1 MATCGDD
8 IFQGLIEIRSCVEG
22 AVEGCL
28 QRAGQVDESAG
39 AFDVDGAIGVEDAEG
54 DSADSKSP
62 GVMKFFTDRV
72 EVGGGVVEA
81 VCVGAQ
87 DDMDRQAATVDGFG
101 DEFVIGSEAAYV
113 ECGAEFDA
121 VGSTLPCCEAGV
133 QGFGTEFEDDRAAQK
148 SMESKGVAPRQAY
161 AHVAR
166 NVNYSD

>member
-39 AFDVDGAIGVEDAEG
+39 AFDVDGAIGVKDAED
-54 DSADSKSP
+54 DSADSKSL
-62 GVMKFFTDRV
+62 GGMKFFTDRV

-87 DDMDRQAATVDGFG
+87 HDMDRQAASVDGFG
-101 DEFVIGSEAAYV
+101 DELVIGS
-113 ECGAEFDA
+113 
-121 VGSTLPCCEAGV
+121 
-133 QGFGTEFEDDRAAQK
+133 
-148 SMESKGVAPRQAY
+148 
-161 AHVAR
+161 
-166 NVNYSD
+166 

>member
-39 AFDVDGAIGVEDAEG
+39 AFDVDGAIGVKDAED

-72 EVGGGVVEA
+72 EVGCGVVEA
-81 VCVGAQ
+81 VGVRAQ

-121 VGSTLPCCEAGV
+121 VGSADPCCEAGV
-133 QGFGTEFEDDRAAQK
+133 
-148 SMESKGVAPRQAY
+148 
-161 AHVAR
+161 
-166 NVNYSD
+166 